1 MTTSTSATSSK
12 KSTQAPAPIVA
23 NPANVPQ
30 SLAPVVPPTVPAPS
44 LLAKLQSQAPAV
56 ATSAQLASAI
66 GTVQGAYQAIQN
78 GISAPTRGS
87 SCIAVWVAYCNYCVQ
102 HQQAP
107 TLAQLAPQLS
117 AVNPTTQSV
126 QYYKVRKYF
135 GL

>member
-1 MTTSTSATSSK
+1 MTTPTSATSSK

-23 NPANVPQ
+23 NPANVP
-30 SLAPVVPPTVPAPS
+30 PVTTIVPAPS
-44 LLAKLQSQAPAV
+44 LLAKLQSQAPAI

-66 GTVQGAYQAIQN
+66 GSVQGAYQAIQN

-87 SCIAVWVAYCNYCVQ
+87 SCIAVWVAYCNYCVK

-126 QYYKVRKYF
+126 QFYKVKKYF

>member
-1 MTTSTSATSSK
+1 MSTK
-12 KSTQAPAPIVA
+12 KSTLVA
-23 NPANVPQ
+23 NQANIPA
-30 SLAPVVPPTVPAPS
+30 SLLPVVEVPVVEVPVVS
-44 LLAKLQSQAPAV
+44 LLVKLQSQAPAV

-66 GTVQGAYQAIQN
+66 GAVQGAYQAIQN

-87 SCIAVWVAYCNYCVQ
+87 SCIAVWVAYCDYCVK

>member
-12 KSTQAPAPIVA
+12 KSAPAPIVA

-30 SLAPVVPPTVPAPS
+30 SLAPVAPVVPAPS

-66 GTVQGAYQAIQN
+66 GSVQGAYQAIQN

-87 SCIAVWVAYCNYCVQ
+87 SCIAVWVAYCNYCVK

-107 TLAQLAPQLS
+107 TLAQLAPQLT

>member
-30 SLAPVVPPTVPAPS
+30 SLAPVVPAPS
-44 LLAKLQSQAPAV
+44 LLAKLQSQAPAI

-66 GTVQGAYQAIQN
+66 GSVQGAYQAIQN

-87 SCIAVWVAYCNYCVQ
+87 SCIAVWVAYCNYCVK